1 MKLECRFCG
10 RPLTVSFCDLGTAPP
25 SNAFRKKEELQSGE
39 TFLPL
44 HVYVC
49 NECYLVQLPE
59 YRRREDIF
67 KEDYAYFSSY
77 SDTWLKHA
85 ETYAEYASTR
95 FGLDARS
102 LVVEVASNDGYLL
115 RFFAARGVR
124 TLGIEPSANVAEA
137 ARKLGIETLVNF
149 FGKTLAEQLASE
161 GHQADLL
168 VGNNVL
174 AHVPDINDF
183 VAGAKRL
190 LARAGVVTMEFPHVL
205 RLIEGNQFDTIYHE
219 HFSYL
224 SLLTVRRIF
233 EAHALTIFD
242 VEELPT
248 HGGSLR
254 IFARHSAVEGPAT
267 EERVNRLLAVERDF
281 GIDRISTY
289 ASFAERARQ
298 SKRQLLQLL
307 IGIKN
312 SGKRIAAYGAA
323 AKGNTLLNYCGI
335 GCDFIDFVADRSPHK
350 QGLFLPG
357 TQIPVLHPDSVK
369 EQRPDFLLILPWNL
383 SDEIVNQMSHVRS
396 WGGKFIV
403 PIPSAKVLD

>member
-1 MKLECRFCG
+1 
-10 RPLTVSFCDLGTAPP
+10 
-25 SNAFRKKEELQSGE
+25 
-39 TFLPL
+39 
-44 HVYVC
+44 
-49 NECYLVQLPE
+49 
-59 YRRREDIF
+59 
-67 KEDYAYFSSY
+67 
-77 SDTWLKHA
+77 
-85 ETYAEYASTR
+85 
-95 FGLDARS
+95 
-102 LVVEVASNDGYLL
+102 
-115 RFFAARGVR
+115 
-124 TLGIEPSANVAEA
+124 
-137 ARKLGIETLVNF
+137 LGIETLVNF
-149 FGKTLAEQLASE
+149 FGKALAERLASE
-161 GHQADLL
+161 GRQADLL

-183 VAGAKRL
+183 VAGATRL
-190 LARAGVVTMEFPHVL
+190 LAQTGVVTMEFPHVL

-224 SLLTVRRIF
+224 SLLTARRIF
-233 EAHALTIFD
+233 EAHGLTIFD

-254 IFARHSAVEGPAT
+254 IFARHLTVEASPV
-267 EERVNRLLAVERDF
+267 EERVSRLLAVERDF

-289 ASFAERARQ
+289 ADFAEQARQ
-298 SKRQLLQLL
+298 SKRKLLELL

-335 GCDFIDFVADRSPHK
+335 GGDFIDFVADRSPHK

-357 TQIPVLHPDSVK
+357 SRIPVLHPDSVK

-383 SDEIVNQMSHVRS
+383 SEEIMGQMSHVRS

>member
-10 RPLTVSFCDLGTAPP
+10 HPLSVSFCDLGMAPP
-25 SNAFRKKEELQSGE
+25 SNAFRKPEELQFGE
-39 TFLPL
+39 AFLPL
-44 HVYVC
+44 HAYVC
-49 NECYLVQLPE
+49 GECHLVQLPE
-59 YRRREDIF
+59 YKRREEIF
-67 KEDYAYFSSY
+67 KDDYAYFSSF

-85 ETYAEYASTR
+85 ESYAAYACER
-95 FGLDARS
+95 FGLNRES

-115 RFFAARGVR
+115 RFFGERGIP

-137 ARKLGIETLVNF
+137 AGRLGVETLVEF
-149 FGKTLAEQLASE
+149 FGKSLAEQLAAK
-161 GHQADLL
+161 GRYADLL

-183 VAGAKRL
+183 VAGLKHI
-190 LARAGVVTMEFPHVL
+190 LAPTGVITIEFPHLL
-205 RLIEGNQFDTIYHE
+205 RLIDGNQFDTIYHE

-224 SLLTVRRIF
+224 SLLAVRRIF
-233 EAHALTIFD
+233 EAHGLSIFD

-254 IFARHSAVEGPAT
+254 IFAGHVASAKARAG
-267 EERVNRLLAVERDF
+267 ERVERLLALERDF
-281 GIDRISTY
+281 GLDRLSTY
-289 ASFAERARQ
+289 ESFAERARE
-298 SKRQLLQLL
+298 SKRQLLQLM
-307 IGIKN
+307 IDIKR

-335 GCDFIDFVADRSPHK
+335 RSDFIDYVVDRSPHK

-357 TQIPVLHPDSVK
+357 IQIPVLHPDSVR
-369 EQRPDFLLILPWNL
+369 ETRPDFLLILPWNL
-383 SDEIVNQMSHVRS
+383 RDEIMAQMSHLRS

-403 PIPSAKVLD
+403 PIPDARVLD